1 MPERA
6 GGYIILNFTPKT
18 RPAESLVPRC
28 PPGACKRFRSLIEEM
43 PDRAEEYSVSLEKGD
58 VSVADR
64 GIYKEFSFFFSLLK
78 RKKEAKKEKLTAY
91 PCSERQC
98 ITRLA
103 V

>member
-1 MPERA
+1 MSP
-6 GGYIILNFTPKT
+6 LT
-18 RPAESLVPRC
+18 
-28 PPGACKRFRSLIEEM
+28 EEM

-64 GIYKEFSFFFSLLK
+64 GIPKEFPFFFSLLK

-91 PCSERQC
+91 PCPGRQC

-103 V
+103 VYSIRLLTT

>member
-1 MPERA
+1 MVCPRTSDSSVKPA
-6 GGYIILNFTPKT
+6 ACHLLCRGGFIKLSPLT
-18 RPAESLVPRC
+18 
-28 PPGACKRFRSLIEEM
+28 EEM

>member
-1 MPERA
+1 M
-6 GGYIILNFTPKT
+6 
-18 RPAESLVPRC
+18 SLVQAVDVIIMAFATKLSPLR
-28 PPGACKRFRSLIEEM
+28 EEM

-78 RKKEAKKEKLTAY
+78 RKKEAKKEKLIAY
-91 PCSERQC
+91 PFIKRQC